1 MIGIYINFN
10 SNEDL
15 EKVENELQGI
25 GGYEVGGNGPD
36 EPCWLLCSHSPE
48 DKREMDECLEHDEA
62 KKVKAEA
69 EALLKQQGINYSIT
83 ESA

>member
-10 SNEDL
+10 NNGDL
-15 EKVENELQGI
+15 EKVENELQEI
-25 GGYEVGGNGPD
+25 GGYEVGGNGPN

-48 DKREMDECLEHDEA
+48 DKREVDECVEYEEA
-62 KKVKAEA
+62 QEIRAIAEA
-69 EALLKQQGINYSIT
+69 MLNQNGLKYSIT